1 MANVTQIPAPRV
13 ELIDPRTGLMSREW
27 FRFFNN
33 LYVLT
38 GGGTTDTSLADLQLA
53 PVYQL
58 TSPDATAADLA
69 PQTVTVAEPQF
80 DLSPR
85 YELGTLASQ
94 NADNITFGNLTV
106 TGTATFSAGT
116 ANQVQYLNAS
126 KVLTGSV
133 NLTFD
138 GTTLTAAGFAG
149 PHNGTVGAG
158 TPNTGAFTTLSASST
173 VSGTGF
179 STYLASPPAIG
190 STAASTGAFTTLSAS
205 STFTL
210 SGGTA
215 NGVGYLNGSKVFTTG
230 AALTFD
236 GTNFATTGT
245 ASATKFIPT
254 GGSATGNGMYLPSA
268 NTLAWSTNG
277 VETLRLTSAGRL
289 GIGTTSPSDVLG
301 ISGGGIRIE
310 GWNADATFI
319 QQQFSAGYF
328 QRVAGDSTNRQLRLE
343 SNSSDGGTSGS
354 IAFRTS
360 SSGTLSTTMTL
371 DGAGNLGLS
380 TTPSASWGGVGA
392 AFQVGSFIGLNNN
405 VNLGAGDLFYNSI
418 RTASDSYQYLTAGF
432 ASRFQQRDGA
442 FKWFSAA
449 SGSAGAAITYTQVML
464 LDASGNL
471 TVPAMYGTTVTTP
484 RNVFIDSAGKMG
496 GISSTRASKA
506 NIVPLTDV
514 SWLYDLK
521 PVSFNYRKRDED
533 GVYLSEFEREKQY
546 GMIAEDTVPIAPDLC
561 VFDDKGKVV
570 GIHYDRMVA
579 PLLKALQDQAARI
592 DALEKKLGYHS
603 R

>member
-1 MANVTQIPAPRV
+1 
-13 ELIDPRTGLMSREW
+13 MSREW

-58 TSPDATAADLA
+58 TPPDATAADLA
-69 PQTVTVAEPQF
+69 PQTVTVVEPQF

-85 YELGTLASQ
+85 FELGTLASQ

-205 STFTL
+205 STVSGTGFSTYLASPPAIGSTAASTGAFTTLSASSTFTL

-215 NGVGYLNGSKVFTTG
+215 NGVGYLNGSKVFTSG

-236 GTNFATTGT
+236 GTNFATTGSAT
-245 ASATKFIPT
+245 ASALIPS
-254 GGSATGNGMYLPSA
+254 GSGVPTNGFYLPSA
-268 NTLAWSTNG
+268 NTVGIATASTQRVSISSTGAITVIAPSSGTALTLNSSG
-277 VETLRLTSAGRL
+277 GSVNLRLTRDANNILDFYHGGGTQYIDASAAGSTL
-289 GIGTTSPSDVLG
+289 AFSIAG
-301 ISGGGIRIE
+301 ISR
-310 GWNADATFI
+310 A
-319 QQQFSAGYF
+319 
-328 QRVAGDSTNRQLRLE
+328 
-343 SNSSDGGTSGS
+343 
-354 IAFRTS
+354 
-360 SSGTLSTTMTL
+360 TL
-371 DGAGNLGLS
+371 DS
-380 TTPSASWGGVGA
+380 
-392 AFQVGSFIGLNNN
+392 
-405 VNLGAGDLFYNSI
+405 
-418 RTASDSYQYLTAGF
+418 
-432 ASRFQQRDGA
+432 
-442 FKWFSAA
+442 
-449 SGSAGAAITYTQVML
+449 
-464 LDASGNL
+464 SGNL

-506 NIVPLTDV
+506 NIAPLTDV

-533 GVYLSEFEREKQY
+533 GVYLAEFEREKQY